1 MWSLAAI
8 GITNTLFSWNHF
20 DITPIAQCFY
30 REGHAYI
37 LKNPMVGL
45 MGPTTKFL

>member
-1 MWSLAAI
+1 MK
-8 GITNTLFSWNHF
+8 NTRGSYDYKFALLNS
-20 DITPIAQCFY
+20 AQCFY

-37 LKNPMVGL
+37 VKNPMVCL